1 MPQRLQVIM
10 AELLSYL
17 TVAALSVRE
26 ELVLKMAVLA
36 ERYASEHRWYV
47 DVMLAL
53 IATIHFTLATE
64 VHQLSHPQASTAS
77 SACGHEGC
85 ATEKTPAKEPDSSSS
100 SDCQTCEALA
110 SAHSDLLHVQILL
123 SRPIHGALQVPSDAT
138 LIDFQ
143 VKKGRP
149 GRSPPCA

>member
-1 MPQRLQVIM
+1 MGERVTIVKASANRSAQGRL
-10 AELLSYL
+10 EPGGFYSPFGL
-17 TVAALSVRE
+17 
-26 ELVLKMAVLA
+26 
-36 ERYASEHRWYV
+36 
-47 DVMLAL
+47 MLAL

>member
-1 MPQRLQVIM
+1 MGERVTTVKASANRSAKGRL
-10 AELLSYL
+10 EPGGFYSPFGL
-17 TVAALSVRE
+17 
-26 ELVLKMAVLA
+26 
-36 ERYASEHRWYV
+36 
-47 DVMLAL
+47 MLAL

>member
-1 MPQRLQVIM
+1 MGERFTTVKVFANRSAQGRL
-10 AELLSYL
+10 EPGGFHSPFGL
-17 TVAALSVRE
+17 
-26 ELVLKMAVLA
+26 
-36 ERYASEHRWYV
+36 
-47 DVMLAL
+47 MLAL

-64 VHQLSHPQASTAS
+64 VHQLSHPQTSAAS

-85 ATEKTPAKEPDSSSS
+85 APEKTPTEEPDSSGS

-138 LIDFQ
+138 LIDFH
-143 VKKGRP
+143 VKKERP
-149 GRSPPCA
+149 GRSPPRA

>member
-1 MPQRLQVIM
+1 MGERVTTVKASANRSAKGRL
-10 AELLSYL
+10 EPGGFYSPFGL
-17 TVAALSVRE
+17 
-26 ELVLKMAVLA
+26 
-36 ERYASEHRWYV
+36 
-47 DVMLAL
+47 MLAL

-110 SAHSDLLHVQILL
+110 STHGDLLYVQILL

-143 VKKGRP
+143 VKKERP
-149 GRSPPCA
+149 GRSPPCS